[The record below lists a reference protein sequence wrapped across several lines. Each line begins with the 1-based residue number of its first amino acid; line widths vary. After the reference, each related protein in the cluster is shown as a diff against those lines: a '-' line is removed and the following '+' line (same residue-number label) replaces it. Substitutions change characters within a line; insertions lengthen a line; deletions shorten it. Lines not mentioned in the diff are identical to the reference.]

1 MKVLDIRQS
10 IVFGFK
16 NLRKFLFLF
25 LFIPLL
31 FLSKYCFGISHFLD
45 NIFFGLFLIIF
56 YIALFCVYKIALNEK
71 NVLYLFSKFV
81 MAITIYFAFV
91 FLGLMFFIIP
101 GIIVMVKFQF
111 VPFIIL
117 KEKDIGIREAF
128 SKSNSLA
135 KFRHIKLFQLLVVL
149 GLINLIGFMIF
160 AITIPATISAKAF
173 IYEEISA

>member
-1 MKVLDIRQS
+1 
-10 IVFGFK
+10 
-16 NLRKFLFLF
+16 
-25 LFIPLL
+25 
-31 FLSKYCFGISHFLD
+31 
-45 NIFFGLFLIIF
+45 
-56 YIALFCVYKIALNEK
+56 
-71 NVLYLFSKFV
+71 

-117 KEKDIGIREAF
+117 REKDIGIREAF

-173 IYEEISA
+173 IYEGIST